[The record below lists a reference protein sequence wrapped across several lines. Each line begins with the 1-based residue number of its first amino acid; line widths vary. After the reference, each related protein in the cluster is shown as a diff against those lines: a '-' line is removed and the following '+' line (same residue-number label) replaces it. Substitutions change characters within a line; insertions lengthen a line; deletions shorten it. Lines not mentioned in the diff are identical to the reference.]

1 MYDLILIDTGPL
13 LLMAEARVVAGKAD
27 KTILVIRWR
36 RSLRSAVRQSLHLL
50 KSFNADLLGT
60 TLNMVDL
67 TRRRH
72 HKDLGASYKAY
83 SKYYSME
90 PKRSFFGWN
99 KTQKDS
105 FMASNANSVS
115 QSVSNKKMT
124 PRADSSTETST
135 H

>member
-13 LLMAEARVVAGKAD
+13 LLMSEARVVAGKTD

-36 RSLRSAVRQSLHLL
+36 RSLRSAVRQSLTLL
-50 KSFNADLLGT
+50 KTFNADLLGI

-67 TRRRH
+67 SQRRH
-72 HKDLGASYKAY
+72 HKDPGAAYKAY

-90 PKRSFFGWN
+90 TKRSIFGWS
-99 KTQKDS
+99 KTPK
-105 FMASNANSVS
+105 ASGMTAAPNPMSAQVKPGKSAV
-115 QSVSNKKMT
+115 QSGT
-124 PRADSSTETST
+124 SSEVST